1 MLSLVVCGCSC
12 GRRLR
17 VNDLER
23 VSQGFV
29 IATEIKRK
37 TFEKKNEIK
46 RIKGFLIEKW
56 NCVVERCGACLC
68 LNRRLY
74 PPIFIHAGTMWK
86 SMVLVVTFLMV
97 TLCLTPTVIEADEG
111 ATLETGPDV
120 AINGGAD
127 IDLGKFA
134 EGSRTDDETIAKVGI
149 LDILKARS

>member
-1 MLSLVVCGCSC
+1 
-12 GRRLR
+12 
-17 VNDLER
+17 
-23 VSQGFV
+23 
-29 IATEIKRK
+29 
-37 TFEKKNEIK
+37 
-46 RIKGFLIEKW
+46 
-56 NCVVERCGACLC
+56 
-68 LNRRLY
+68 
-74 PPIFIHAGTMWK
+74 MWK

-149 LDILKARS
+149 FDFFLKNKSWFLIAVYL